1 MQTTLL
7 SSPLSRRFY
16 RYIAQAQHNYMMA
29 KEPIRRGFHFMC
41 QSVVAHVLSSRQCR
55 SILIHIV
62 VRIRS
67 CKVHFA
73 KNRANRWQIFIHI
86 FFWLLHQP
94 SSQSRTMFNVHQLYI
109 YIDCGNQKALVV
121 LHKYVLYMQQWT
133 CS

>member
-86 FFWLLHQP
+86 FFCCCI
-94 SSQSRTMFNVHQLYI
+94 SRAHNPEQCSMCINYI